1 MDIQLATLINPI
13 FTPEAPVVI
22 QTAGAFLIPGKSPLE
37 VKPPEFTVFATLS
50 GYERSDGGPITTL
63 FARCCRDCRWPRL
76 SLRYALTT
84 DPRVITDAYIALARQ
99 GRLYRCPGCGASDIT
114 PPRQS
119 GETHR
124 CGYCNRIVE
133 LANVHGSEMSKAY
146 EAYLRQRSPTELI
159 VSRSAAFRRR

>member
-22 QTAGAFLIPGKSPLE
+22 QTAGAFLIPAESPPE
-37 VKPPEFTVFATLS
+37 VKSPEFTVFATLS

-63 FARCCRDCRWPRL
+63 FARCCPDCRWPRL
-76 SLRYALTT
+76 SLRYVLTT

-133 LANVHGSEMSKAY
+133 LANVHGSEMGKAY